1 MYILAWGETPPD
13 SKRQHD
19 RTGALIS
26 ADARG
31 SGEGLDF
38 KLQEAFSSYVPS
50 PTSKAWQFLRGNPMW
65 TEECF
70 PPLVFA
76 AQDKEPN
83 DLLDVSS
90 GQDSECLPWGLQ
102 ILPQGHSY
110 PLHTQQQGPAPALAN
125 ILSTGQ

>member
-1 MYILAWGETPPD
+1 
-13 SKRQHD
+13 
-19 RTGALIS
+19 
-26 ADARG
+26 
-31 SGEGLDF
+31 
-38 KLQEAFSSYVPS
+38 
-50 PTSKAWQFLRGNPMW
+50 MW